1 MGMLIGDPDG
11 KWQDLTGPFSLGAGL
26 MPSLVQERREKFSFS
41 FGDLELVQIIL
52 PELYIVYGDMLLQQ
66 QRFHMRAVDMP
77 ETVEMH
83 FSLKGNGRVNNEA
96 SGKQYTF
103 DANCHNMM
111 YVPAF
116 DGKAC
121 YMDRELYQFFEIHFD
136 RKYFLELVANTS
148 PMLHNFAEKV
158 DGNTEVHAVEEGG
171 HITFAMHQC
180 IRDIMDCRF
189 AGGLK
194 LLYLQSK
201 CIELLALQAASFEKQ
216 AHGKTTLTSVY
227 DKDCI
232 MYAREYLLEHITAP
246 PTLTELAAIAG
257 TNTFKL
263 KNGFK
268 ELFNNTVFGYLSEV
282 RLEEARKL
290 LQTGMPIKEVADRMG
305 YSSVQHFS
313 TAFRKK
319 FNVPPG
325 KLQQGL

>member
-1 MGMLIGDPDG
+1 MGMLIGDLDG
-11 KWQDLTGPFSLGAGL
+11 NWHDLTGPFALPANDI
-26 MPSLVQERREKFSFS
+26 MPPLVQERREKFSFA

-66 QRFHMRAVDMP
+66 QHFNMRAVNIPD
-77 ETVEMH
+77 TIEMH
-83 FSLKGNGRVNNEA
+83 FSLKGNGWLNNNA
-96 SGKQYTF
+96 TGKQYHF
-103 DANCHNMM
+103 GANRHNLM
-111 YVPAF
+111 YVPAL

-121 YMDRELYQFFEIHFD
+121 YMDKEMYQFFEVHLD
-136 RKYFLELVANTS
+136 RKYFLELVRDTN
-148 PMLHNFAEKV
+148 PVLYDFAEKV
-158 DGNTEVHAVEEGG
+158 EGKMEVHANDNGEE
-171 HITFAMHQC
+171 ITFAMYRC

-194 LLYLQSK
+194 FLYLQSK
-201 CIELLALQAASFEKQ
+201 CIELLTLQVASFEKQ
-216 AHGKTTLTSVY
+216 ARAKSALTSAY

-232 MYAREYLLEHITAP
+232 MYAKEYLLQHITAP

-268 ELFNNTVFGYLSEV
+268 ELFNNTVFGYLSDT
-282 RLEEARKL
+282 RLEKAQGL
-290 LQTGMPIKEVADRMG
+290 LLAGMPVKEVADRLG

-319 FNVPPG
+319 FSVPPG
-325 KLQQGL
+325 KLRR